1 MIYLFDMCR
10 RFIVVSVEIKKK
22 GVMMNLWHRQHENE
36 QKAIKIIG

>member
-22 GVMMNLWHRQHENE
+22 GVMMNLWQHENE